1 VKGLAA
7 MKMGPKAPPEE
18 EPEAP
23 ADDTKTAAL
32 RECIAA
38 LKDGD
43 EEGAAQALGA
53 AVKACM
59 AEYDEEE

>member
-1 VKGLAA
+1 MKGLAA
-7 MKMGPKAPPEE
+7 MKVGPKAPPEE
-18 EPEAP
+18 PAAPEDSA
-23 ADDTKTAAL
+23 KTVAL
-32 RECIAA
+32 REVIAA